1 MKVLV
6 CDLDKGK
13 CGQEKSSSTPP
24 LQQGNCT
31 YNRIHQKTAGERRKS
46 TLCIYKLRTSRTVV
60 SDAHISNEYTL
71 GVPGEP
77 FAFSQC
83 HNRVIVA
90 EASGLTGEIS
100 QLEKFIREKVKP

>member
-1 MKVLV
+1 M
-6 CDLDKGK
+6 
-13 CGQEKSSSTPP
+13 
-24 LQQGNCT
+24 
-31 YNRIHQKTAGERRKS
+31 
-46 TLCIYKLRTSRTVV
+46 
-60 SDAHISNEYTL
+60 SDADISNEYTL

-100 QLEKFIREKVKP
+100 QLEKFIRENVKP